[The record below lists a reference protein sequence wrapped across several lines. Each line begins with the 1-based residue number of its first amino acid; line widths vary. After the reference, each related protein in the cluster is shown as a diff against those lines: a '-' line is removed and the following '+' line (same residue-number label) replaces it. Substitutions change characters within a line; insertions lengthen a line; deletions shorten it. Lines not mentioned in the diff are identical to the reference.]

1 MVADAPVGIIA
12 LGTQACWDLLRGEEV
27 GRLAVSVDRRP
38 EIFPVNFAVDG
49 RTIVFRTA
57 EGTKFGSLFVED
69 HVAFEADGYDA
80 ATSEAWSVVIK
91 GRAREV
97 RTFDQPD
104 DSAFWLFPWSATP
117 KSRFVRITPERVSGR
132 RFRVVRHRPPTN
144 GSDPR
149 RDT

>member
-1 MVADAPVGIIA
+1 VGGA
-12 LGTQACWDLLRGEEV
+12 STNETDPESLAACGSAAAAAAEAAARSGGTGDYPGFPPPQKV
-27 GRLAVSVDRRP
+27 TDR
-38 EIFPVNFAVDG
+38 
-49 RTIVFRTA
+49 
-57 EGTKFGSLFVED
+57 
-69 HVAFEADGYDA
+69 DGYDA

-97 RTFDQPD
+97 RMFDQPD
-104 DSAFWLFPWSATP
+104 DSTFWLFPWSATP

>member
-1 MVADAPVGIIA
+1 MVADAPLGIIE
-12 LGTQACWDLLRGEEV
+12 LETEVCWDLLRGEEV

-49 RTIVFRTA
+49 RTVVFRTA
-57 EGTKFGSLFVED
+57 EGTKFGSLSVDD
-69 HVAFEADGYDA
+69 HVAFEADGFDC

-97 RTFDQPD
+97 RMFDQPD
-104 DSAFWLFPWSATP
+104 DSTFWLFPWNSTP

-132 RFRVVRHRPPTN
+132 RFRVVRRRPPANTL
-144 GSDPR
+144 DPR
-149 RDT
+149 RNL